1 MILEGRDMK
10 VCMISR
16 AVNKCGG
23 ISRYVAEIAERV
35 SVNNEVHILSAW
47 CDLSSP
53 NFILHRYSIPRKP
66 YFLQIAISFLKVS
79 SLARKLYEKFNFDVI
94 HSSECEG
101 NYQHII
107 TAHSCVR
114 GAYEKLKWN
123 NILVDAI
130 RRIRPFVVLGLKL
143 EMLIYAKR
151 KYNKIIAVSKGVKDE
166 LIHYYNLPSEDIVVI
181 PNGVDLEEFKPDKE
195 KRRKIRETYGIADD
209 EVVLM
214 FSGYEF
220 RRKGLE
226 YIIKV
231 LPQVKEDVKLLV
243 VGKDNPEPYKKLASK
258 FGVSN
263 KIIFTGFVPDISEYY
278 AASDVFVFPT
288 LYEPFGLVITE
299 ALASG
304 LPVIVSEFAG
314 ATDIMN
320 DGREGLLLKNPIN
333 PKEIAEKVNI
343 LVEDENL
350 RNQMSRN
357 ARKTA
362 EKYSWDIIAEK
373 TLKVYEGL
381 RK

>member
-1 MILEGRDMK
+1 MK
-10 VCMISR
+10 VLMISR
-16 AVNKCGG
+16 AVNKYGG
-23 ISRYVAEIAERV
+23 ISRYIAEIAERI
-35 SVNNEVHILSAW
+35 SYENEVHILSAW
-47 CDLSSP
+47 YGINNS
-53 NFILHRYSIPRKP
+53 NITLHQYTIPKKP
-66 YFLQIAISFLKVS
+66 YSLQIFTSFLKVS
-79 SLARKLYEKFNFDVI
+79 KLARKLDRKFHFDVI

-130 RRIRPFVVLGLKL
+130 RRIRPFVALGLKF
-143 EMLIYAKR
+143 EMLIYTKR
-151 KYNKIIAVSKGVKDE
+151 KYNKIITVSKGVKEE

-226 YIIKV
+226 YIIKA
-231 LPQVKEDVKLLV
+231 LPLVKGEVKFLV
-243 VGKDNPEPYKKLASK
+243 VGKDDPNYYKKLASK
-258 FGVSN
+258 LGVLD

-278 AASDVFVFPT
+278 AASDLFVFPT

-320 DGREGLLLKNPIN
+320 DGREGLLLKNPTN

-343 LVEDENL
+343 LVEDESL
-350 RNQMSRN
+350 RKQMSRN
-357 ARKTA
+357 ARRTA

-373 TLKVYEGL
+373 ILKVYETIGDFI
-381 RK
+381 